1 MILEQLSKRHIFWY
15 NIAKN
20 ICKDKD
26 LAKDL
31 VQDMYLKVYEI
42 SEKRNLEINDY
53 YIFRIIKNLFIDF
66 CIENNKKVSL
76 NDFHYLE
83 EDFNDFELC
92 DKDLK
97 ILNDLS
103 FLERE
108 LLTLNQTMS
117 YHEIQRVYNINYQF
131 TRRTILKVKEK
142 YGKKKK

>member
-1 MILEQLSKRHIFWY
+1 MILEQLSKRHVFWY

-42 SEKRNLEINDY
+42 SEKRNIEINDY
-53 YIFRIIKNLFIDF
+53 YIFRVIKNLFIDF

-83 EDFNDFELC
+83 ENFNKFELC